1 MAIQDPEV
9 LLKATQYFT
18 DHELSADDQTLI
30 ALFLQTTKTA
40 NATALSKIIVAP
52 LEWIPFRCMHAQY
65 FQELEMISLLTKAT
79 SWSMNPKVFAKS
91 MQINL
96 KFMQKTGIAEYLSA
110 GKKIDAKTTEEIF
123 YEYLAVSHA
132 FLSQI
137 RITPLFPV
145 FKKLDTPFLDTLKEI
160 EVKNGQMI
168 QTQIRLL
175 KDLKT
180 SLTLEER
187 EAIIARNANIV
198 SEVFT
203 DVIRHICMPEQPS

>member
-1 MAIQDPEV
+1 
-9 LLKATQYFT
+9 
-18 DHELSADDQTLI
+18 
-30 ALFLQTTKTA
+30 
-40 NATALSKIIVAP
+40 
-52 LEWIPFRCMHAQY
+52 
-65 FQELEMISLLTKAT
+65 
-79 SWSMNPKVFAKS
+79 MNPKVFAKS

-123 YEYLAVSHA
+123 YDYLAVSHA

-137 RITPLFPV
+137 RITLLFPV

-160 EVKNGQMI
+160 EVKNGQMT

-175 KDLKT
+175 NDLKT
-180 SLTLEER
+180 SLTLEQR
-187 EAIIARNANIV
+187 RAIIARNANIV

-203 DVIRHICMPEQPS
+203 LSLIHI